1 MSSETPVQQSQPA
14 VPQWR
19 GAANMVDARK
29 VRTRGAWY
37 VAEYRLLNMSKWWAA
52 IVAFGLGNPVLY
64 LASIGIGI
72 GSLIDSNSGGIDGV
86 SYLVFLAPAL
96 LASAAIQTVMDEVM
110 FPTMEGFVWSKIFFS
125 MNSTGLTG
133 RQIARGVMIAAMLR
147 SVATVLVYWLVL
159 ALFGAVDLGSGLAA
173 MSAAVFCGW
182 SMGAVMLAVSARI
195 KNDDNFFAI
204 IGRFIIAPMF
214 MFSGTY
220 YPLEALPTALQW
232 VGWVSPLWHA
242 TDIGRVLM
250 YGREISPV
258 LFTVHFGYL
267 LVLGLLGSYLAER
280 QYTKRLA
287 E

>member
-1 MSSETPVQQSQPA
+1 MSSETSVQDTA
-14 VPQWR
+14 RVAGQWR
-19 GAANMVDARK
+19 GAATMVDARK
-29 VRTRGAWY
+29 IRVRGAWY

-110 FPTMEGFVWSKIFFS
+110 FPTLEGFVWSKIFFA

-147 SVATVLVYWLVL
+147 SVLTVLVYWLVL
-159 ALFGAVDLGSGLAA
+159 ALFGAVEFGSGLAA
-173 MSAAVFCGW
+173 ISAAVFCGW
-182 SMGAVMLAVSARI
+182 SMGAVMLAVAARI

-220 YPLEALPTALQW
+220 YPLDSLPTFLQW

-250 YGREISPV
+250 YGREISPM
-258 LFTVHFGYL
+258 LLIVHFGYL
-267 LVLGLLGSYLAER
+267 LLLGLLGSYFAER
-280 QYTKRLA
+280 QYMKRLA